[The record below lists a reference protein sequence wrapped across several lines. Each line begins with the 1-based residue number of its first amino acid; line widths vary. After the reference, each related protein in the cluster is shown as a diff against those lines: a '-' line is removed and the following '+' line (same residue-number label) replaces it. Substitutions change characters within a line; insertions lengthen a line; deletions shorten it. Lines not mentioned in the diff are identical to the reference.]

1 MNKIDIIIDCIN
13 IGFTVLN
20 TLLTIIIEVKKNS
33 FISETHT
40 TLVRYR
46 YFLYVLLEPYFKLLM
61 AALFFDVLLYLVSFL
76 LKRYFFKLN
85 KENQQNILIKSVQDN
100 QTSNIIVEFF
110 FMVMIKGL
118 ALGFG
123 FFYLIELIKEIDKI
137 KGISDINKEQE
148 SVLNGMKTTIIIAA
162 ISNCMTIGYQFV
174 YFGIRFFK
182 SWKKKIVI
190 SKEKSE

>member
-182 SWKKKIVI
+182 SCKKKIVI

>member
-20 TLLTIIIEVKKNS
+20 TLLAIVLQAKKNS

-61 AALFFDVLLYLVSFL
+61 TALFFDVLLYLASFL

-85 KENQQNILIKSVQDN
+85 KENQQNILTKSVQDN
-100 QTSNIIVEFF
+100 KTSNIIVEFF

-137 KGISDINKEQE
+137 KGINDINKEQE
-148 SVLNGMKTTIIIAA
+148 NVLDGMKTTIIIGA
-162 ISNCMTIGYQFV
+162 ISNCMTIGYQFIF
-174 YFGIRFFK
+174 FGIRFYK
-182 SWKKKIVI
+182 SCTKKANI